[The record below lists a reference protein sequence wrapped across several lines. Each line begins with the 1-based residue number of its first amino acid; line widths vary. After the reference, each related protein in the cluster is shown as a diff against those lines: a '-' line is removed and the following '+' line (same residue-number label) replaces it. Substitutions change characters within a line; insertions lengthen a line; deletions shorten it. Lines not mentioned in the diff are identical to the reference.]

1 MMGRVL
7 VAVVRTPEDLRIAE
21 EEGWYRVPMKKA
33 PKSLL
38 SADYIA
44 FYQPSSFGKKGKR
57 IERYARIR
65 RISVC
70 ERRELIPEDHP
81 RAREVYYKVEV
92 GKLLELPRPIYN
104 PRGRRVVFFSTTLEK
119 LLSAGEIGEL

>member
-1 MMGRVL
+1 M
-7 VAVVRTPEDLRIAE
+7 VRTPEDLRIAE
-21 EEGWYRVPMKKA
+21 EEGWYRVPAKEA
-33 PKSLL
+33 PRSLL

-44 FYQPSSFGKKGKR
+44 FYQPSSFGKEGKR

-65 RISVC
+65 RISTC
-70 ERRELIPEDHP
+70 ERRDLIPGDHP
-81 RAREVYYKVEV
+81 KAREVYYKVEV